1 MKLLKLR
8 FELNSQCQAGYRK
21 RRSLAGACVIVQR
34 EVFPACG
41 NTATRRTSGQA
52 LRKRNRVKAFT
63 VALSALQEE
72 PTYLNELT

>member
-41 NTATRRTSGQA
+41 NTAH
-52 LRKRNRVKAFT
+52 
-63 VALSALQEE
+63 EE
-72 PTYLNELT
+72 RADKPYENAIE